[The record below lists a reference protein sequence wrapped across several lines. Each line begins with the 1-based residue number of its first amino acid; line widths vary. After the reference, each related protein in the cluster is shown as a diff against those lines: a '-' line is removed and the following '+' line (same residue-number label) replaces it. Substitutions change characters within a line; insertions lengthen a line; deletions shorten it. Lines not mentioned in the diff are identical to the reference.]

1 MGTSHLEKG
10 QDEVFTKKFRPPPPQ
25 IRLNLAKLNRK
36 VFVSS
41 SMEFALISLQ
51 VTCVAVQLGPMGL
64 FPAKNLIHLA
74 ENNGFEDASLA
85 ERGTEVKDMRT
96 VAHGSLNIQF
106 ASLFFILRSNR
117 YML

>member
-1 MGTSHLEKG
+1 
-10 QDEVFTKKFRPPPPQ
+10 
-25 IRLNLAKLNRK
+25 
-36 VFVSS
+36 
-41 SMEFALISLQ
+41 MEFALISLQ

-85 ERGTEVKDMRT
+85 ERGAEVKDMHT

-106 ASLFFILRSNR
+106 ASSHGGTSETLSYYLHLLQTSR
-117 YML
+117 